1 MIPCFI
7 EVTRG
12 FFLISIQEVNPVHP
26 RGDGCE
32 VLLYFS
38 LQKTRSHLVQ
48 HVAELVVRSWEEN
61 RLIDTGGGL
70 KGTEGIFA
78 ELSQVLPA

>member
-1 MIPCFI
+1 M
-7 EVTRG
+7 RL
-12 FFLISIQEVNPVHP
+12 FLLLDPVQKP
-26 RGDGCE
+26 DPVDREGDGRE
-32 VLLYFS
+32 ILLYLS
-38 LQKTRSHLVQ
+38 LQKIRSHLVQ
-48 HVAELVVRSWEEN
+48 HVAELVVRLGEEN

>member
-1 MIPCFI
+1 
-7 EVTRG
+7 VDLR
-12 FFLISIQEVNPVHP
+12 NPPPQRHLQSS
-26 RGDGCE
+26 E
-32 VLLYFS
+32 ILFHLS
-38 LQKTRSHLVQ
+38 LQKIRSHLVQ
-48 HVAELVVRSWEEN
+48 HVAELVVRLGEEN

>member
-1 MIPCFI
+1 MNR
-7 EVTRG
+7 ER
-12 FFLISIQEVNPVHP
+12 
-26 RGDGCE
+26 DGSE
-32 VLLYFS
+32 IFLYFS
-38 LQKTRSHLVQ
+38 LQKIRSLLVQ
-48 HVAELVVRSWEEN
+48 HVAELVVRLGEEN